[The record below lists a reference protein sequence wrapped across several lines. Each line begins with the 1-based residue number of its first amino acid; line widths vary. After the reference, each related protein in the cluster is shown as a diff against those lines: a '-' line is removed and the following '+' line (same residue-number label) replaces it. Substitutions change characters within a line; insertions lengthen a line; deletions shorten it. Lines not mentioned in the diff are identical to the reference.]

1 VKPAPFRY
9 YRATTPE
16 EAVALLGELGD
27 DAKVIA
33 GGQSLVPMMN
43 LRLARPTALVDV
55 NRVPGLA
62 YVLDTPA
69 ALRVGALARHRQ
81 LEQYPAPLSGLAVLP
96 RAARL
101 VGHYPIR
108 VRGTIGG
115 SIAHADPAA
124 EWCLIAVL
132 LDAEIVAL
140 GPRGVRT
147 VPASELFVGPFQ
159 TVLAPDEMLVEV
171 RFPRRYD
178 HTAVD
183 EVSRRHGDFA
193 IVAAAAAYDRGASEQ
208 ITSARVALGG
218 VAGTAVRVENAER
231 LLIGER
237 PHPDLYAE
245 AGRVA
250 ASAIDPPA
258 DAHGDAE
265 FRRDL
270 ARALVQRTLT
280 AAEALR

>member
-1 VKPAPFRY
+1 VKPAPFLY

-33 GGQSLVPMMN
+33 GGQSLVAMMN

-55 NRVPGLA
+55 NRIPGLA

-81 LEQYPAPLSGLAVLP
+81 LEQYPAPLPGLAVLP

-115 SIAHADPAA
+115 SIAHADPTA
-124 EWCLIAVL
+124 EWCLMAVL
-132 LDAEIVAL
+132 LDAEVVAL

-147 VPASELFVGPFQ
+147 VPASELFIGPFQ

-178 HTAVD
+178 HAAVD

-193 IVAAAAAYDRGASEQ
+193 IVAAAAAYDRGASGQ

-218 VAGTAVRVENAER
+218 VAGTAVRVEEAER
-231 LLIGER
+231 LLMGER
-237 PHPDLYAE
+237 PHPDLFAE

-250 ASAIDPPA
+250 ASVIDPTP
-258 DAHGDAE
+258 DAHGDVE